1 MVGEGG
7 LATLGG
13 VAGWGE
19 EDDGVLVRASD
30 GVTLGSLAGEPV
42 GAVNRATGA
51 WVAEGRGVSGV
62 AK

>member
-30 GVTLGSLAGEPV
+30 GVTLGSLAGEL
-42 GAVNRATGA
+42 GAVIRATGA
-51 WVAEGRGVSGV
+51 RVAEGRGVSGV